1 MDALTLNDFAGKVVL
16 ITGGTKGIGRAC
28 ALAFARLGAHCWLTH
43 RWGSADEDEL
53 RAAFAA
59 VGGPAP
65 QIVEADASK
74 KADTKALLAR
84 MREAGVERVDV
95 LISNVAMVVR
105 GEGFE
110 AHSKRALIKSLEY
123 SAWPFVDYLHQIHAS
138 FDAYPDYA
146 VAMSSDGP
154 DQHYP
159 GYDYVA
165 VAKSV
170 LETFVRYMATHL
182 REHDVKVNALRTRQV
197 PTESYAQI
205 FGEQNTAIAE
215 RFSEFAVTPEEVAA
229 TTLGLCSGLF
239 DGFSG
244 QVLQLDRGA
253 AFLDNIMTMGARLLA
268 AGPTESK
275 PPAQAIP
282 APELIIRADD
292 SAGSPRTLAG
302 GLRDRLEG
310 KGVLIT
316 GGTKGIGL
324 ACGLAFGSCGARTYL
339 THRWGSA
346 DEDAIASAFAEVG
359 APAPV
364 ILEADV
370 SQDEDTEA
378 LMQRIKADVG
388 ALEVLITNVS
398 FAHVSSSH
406 DDLTFKGLKRS
417 LEYSSWPFVG
427 YLQHAKQCFGKL
439 PRYAIGMSSRGPEY
453 FLPGYDFV
461 AASKSVMETFC
472 RYLTSDLVDEDIRI
486 NVLRANPVETE
497 SLEAT
502 FGPEFGPFCKKWYAE
517 GFFIQP
523 REVAEA
529 ALALASGLMDGVRGQ
544 VLLLDRGFG
553 FSDNVVRLF
562 TERERYGL

>member
-1 MDALTLNDFAGKVVL
+1 MLNDFRDKVVL

-28 ALAFARLGAHCWLTH
+28 ALAFARLGAKCWLTN

-53 RAAFAA
+53 RAAFEAI
-59 VGGPAP
+59 GGPAP
-65 QIVEADASK
+65 VIIEADASK
-74 KADTKALLAR
+74 KKDTKALMAA
-84 MREAGVERVDV
+84 MKEAGVERVDV
-95 LISNVAMVVR
+95 FISNVAVVVR

-110 AHSKRALIKSLEY
+110 SHSQRALLKSLEY
-123 SAWPFVDYLHQIHAS
+123 SAWPFVDYLHKINDA
-138 FDAYPDYA
+138 FGAYPEYA

-159 GYDYVA
+159 HYDYVA

-170 LETFVRYMATHL
+170 LETFVRYMSTHL
-182 REHDVKVNALRTRQV
+182 RDQKVKVNALRTRQV

-205 FGEQNTAIAE
+205 FGAENTEIAA
-215 RFSEFAVTPEEVAA
+215 RFAEFAVTPEEVAA

-239 DGFSG
+239 DSFGG

-253 AFLDNIMTMGARLLA
+253 SFVDNIMTMGKRLLDASTPVGA
-268 AGPTESK
+268 A
-275 PPAQAIP
+275 PPVRSVPDLIL
-282 APELIIRADD
+282 APSRDAETHPGIDA
-292 SAGSPRTLAG
+292 TL
-302 GLRDRLEG
+302 RRQLEG
-310 KGVLIT
+310 KAVLIT

-324 ACGLAFGSCGARTYL
+324 SCGLAYGRCGARTYL

-346 DEDAIASAFAEVG
+346 DEDAIRAQFAEVG
-359 APAPV
+359 APEPV

-378 LMQRIKADVG
+378 LMTRIKDDVG
-388 ALEVLITNVS
+388 ALEVLVSNVS
-398 FAHVSSSH
+398 FAHVSDH
-406 DDLTFKGLKRS
+406 EALTFKGLKRS
-417 LEYSSWPFVG
+417 LVYSAWPFVG
-427 YLQHAKQCFGKL
+427 YLQIAKKTFGRL

-461 AASKSVMETFC
+461 AASKAVMESFC
-472 RYLTSDLVDEDIRI
+472 RYLTSDLLSEDIRI

-502 FGPEFGPFCKKWYAE
+502 FGPEFGPFCRKWYAD
-517 GFFIQP
+517 GFFIDP
-523 REVAEA
+523 EEVADA
-529 ALALASGLMDGVRGQ
+529 AIALSSGLMDGVRGQ

-562 TERERYGL
+562 TARERYGLGDI

>member
-1 MDALTLNDFAGKVVL
+1 MMNAPKLHDFAGKVVL

-53 RAAFAA
+53 KAAFAA

-65 QIVEADASK
+65 HIVEADASK
-74 KADTKALLAR
+74 KADTKALLDQ
-84 MREAGVERVDV
+84 MRAAGVERVDV
-95 LISNVAMVVR
+95 FISNVAMVVR
-105 GEGFE
+105 GEGLDS
-110 AHSKRALIKSLEY
+110 HSARALVKSLEY
-123 SAWPFVDYLHQIHAS
+123 SAWPFVDYLHQIHAQ
-138 FDAYPDYA
+138 FEAYPSYA
-146 VAMSSDGP
+146 IAMSSDGP
-154 DQHYP
+154 DSHYP

-182 REHDVKVNALRTRQV
+182 RDHDVKVNALRTRQV
-197 PTESYAQI
+197 PTDSYAQI

-215 RFSEFAVTPEEVAA
+215 RFAEFAVTPEEVAA

-239 DGFSG
+239 DSFSG

-253 AFLDNIMTMGARLLA
+253 AFVDNIMTMGARLLA
-268 AGPTESK
+268 PDTGERK
-275 PPAQAIP
+275 P
-282 APELIIRADD
+282 APKVPSVTELIAVPEGP
-292 SAGSPRTLAG
+292 SRTLAAT
-302 GLRDRLEG
+302 LRRQLDG
-310 KGVLIT
+310 KAVLIT

-324 ACGLAFGSCGARTYL
+324 ACGLAYGSCGARTYL

-346 DEDAIASAFAEVG
+346 DEDQIRAAFAEVG

-364 ILEADV
+364 IVEADV

-378 LMQRIKADVG
+378 LMERIKADVG

-398 FAHVSSSH
+398 FAHVSEHEELS
-406 DDLTFKGLKRS
+406 FKGLKRS
-417 LEYSSWPFVG
+417 LEYSAWPFVS
-427 YLQHAKQCFGKL
+427 YLQAAKASFGRL

-472 RYLTSDLVDEDIRI
+472 RYLTSDLLDEDIRI

-502 FGPEFGPFCKKWYAE
+502 FGPEFAPFCKKWYAE

-529 ALALASGLMDGVRGQ
+529 ALVLASGLMDGVRGQ

-562 TERERYGL
+562 TARERFGL

>member
-1 MDALTLNDFAGKVVL
+1 MTALSLNDFAGKVVL

-28 ALAFARLGAHCWLTH
+28 ALAFARLGARCWLTH

-65 QIVEADASK
+65 EIVEADASK
-74 KADTKALLAR
+74 KAETKALLAK

-105 GEGFE
+105 GEGLDS
-110 AHSKRALIKSLEY
+110 HGKRALIKSLEY

-138 FDAYPDYA
+138 FGAYPSYA

-154 DQHYP
+154 DSHYP

-182 REHDVKVNALRTRQV
+182 RDHEVKVNALRTRQV
-197 PTESYAQI
+197 PTDSYAQI

-215 RFSEFAVTPEEVAA
+215 RFAEFAVTPEEVAA

-239 DGFSG
+239 DSFSG

-253 AFLDNIMTMGARLLA
+253 AFVDNIMTMGARLLGD
-268 AGPTESK
+268 AGGERK
-275 PPAQAIP
+275 P
-282 APELIIRADD
+282 APVVPSIPEIVVAP
-292 SAGSPRTLAG
+292 SGPQKTLAET
-302 GLRDRLEG
+302 LRRQFDG

-324 ACGLAFGSCGARTYL
+324 ACGLAYGSCGARTYL

-346 DEDAIASAFAEVG
+346 DEDAIRSAFAEVG
-359 APAPV
+359 APEPV

-378 LMQRIKADVG
+378 LMERIKADVG
-388 ALEVLITNVS
+388 ALEVLIANVS
-398 FAHVSSSH
+398 FAHVSEQH
-406 DDLTFKGLKRS
+406 EDLSFKGLKRS
-417 LEYSSWPFVG
+417 LEYSAWPFVA
-427 YLQHAKQCFGKL
+427 YLQHAKACLGRL

-472 RYLTSDLVDEDIRI
+472 RYLTSDLLDEDIRI

-502 FGPEFGPFCKKWYAE
+502 FGPEFAPFCKKWYAD

-562 TERERYGL
+562 TARERYGQ

>member
-1 MDALTLNDFAGKVVL
+1 MDSLKLNDFAGKVVL

-28 ALAFARLGAHCWLTH
+28 ALAFARLGARCWLTH
-43 RWGSADEDEL
+43 RWGSADEQQL
-53 RAAFAA
+53 RADFAA

-65 QIVEADASK
+65 EIVEADASK
-74 KADTKALLAR
+74 KADTQALMAR

-95 LISNVAMVVR
+95 FIANVAMVVR
-105 GEGFE
+105 GEGLD
-110 AHSKRALIKSLEY
+110 AHSQRALIKSLEY
-123 SAWPFVDYLHQIHAS
+123 SAWPFVEYLQQIKAS
-138 FDAYPDYA
+138 FGGYPSYA
-146 VAMSSDGP
+146 IAMSSDGP

-165 VAKSV
+165 IAKSV
-170 LETFVRYMATHL
+170 LETFVRYMSTHL
-182 REHDVKVNALRTRQV
+182 RDHGEQGVKVNALRTRQV

-215 RFSEFAVTPEEVAA
+215 RFAEFAVTPEEVAA
-229 TTLGLCSGLF
+229 ATLGLCSGLF
-239 DGFSG
+239 DSFSG

-253 AFLDNIMTMGARLLA
+253 AFVDNIMTMGARLLGTSEA
-268 AGPTESK
+268 RK
-275 PPAQAIP
+275 PPPPPSLAQLIVV
-282 APELIIRADD
+282 PERPPMDLA
-292 SAGSPRTLAG
+292 ATLRRQ
-302 GLRDRLEG
+302 LDG
-310 KGVLIT
+310 KAVLIT

-324 ACGLAFGSCGARTYL
+324 ACGLAFGSVGARTYL
-339 THRWGSA
+339 TNRWGSA
-346 DEDAIASAFAEVG
+346 DENAIRSAFAEVG

-364 ILEADV
+364 ILEADA

-378 LMQRIKADVG
+378 VLQRIKDEVG
-388 ALEVLITNVS
+388 ALEVLIANVS
-398 FAHVSSSH
+398 FAHVSQHH
-406 DDLTFKGLKRS
+406 DDLSFKALKRS
-417 LEYSSWPFVG
+417 LEYSAWPFVA
-427 YLQHAKQCFGKL
+427 YLQHAKACFGRL

-472 RYLTSDLVDEDIRI
+472 RYLTSDLLEEDIRI

-502 FGPEFGPFCKKWYAE
+502 FGPEFAPFCKKWYAE

-529 ALALASGLMDGVRGQ
+529 ALALSSGLMDGIKGQ

-562 TERERYGL
+562 SARERYGL

>member
-1 MDALTLNDFAGKVVL
+1 MDALKLNDFAGKIVL

-65 QIVEADASK
+65 HIVEADASK
-74 KADTKALLAR
+74 KGDTKALLDA

-105 GEGFE
+105 GEGFD
-110 AHSKRALIKSLEY
+110 AHAKRSLIKSLEY
-123 SAWPFVDYLHQIHAS
+123 SAWPFVDYIHQIHAS
-138 FDAYPDYA
+138 FGSYPSYA

-182 REHDVKVNALRTRQV
+182 REHEVKVNALRTRQV

-205 FGEQNTAIAE
+205 FGEQNTGIAE

-229 TTLGLCSGLF
+229 TTVSLCSGLF
-239 DGFSG
+239 DSFSG

-253 AFLDNIMTMGARLLA
+253 SFVDNIMTMGARLLA
-268 AGPTESK
+268 TAAAPK
-275 PPAQAIP
+275 P
-282 APELIIRADD
+282 APAEPAPAKP
-292 SAGSPRTLAG
+292 SHASLAAA
-302 GLRDRLEG
+302 LREQLEG
-310 KGVLIT
+310 KAVLIT

-324 ACGLAFGSCGARTYL
+324 ACGLAYGSCGARTYL

-346 DEDAIASAFAEVG
+346 DEDAIRSAFAKIG
-359 APAPV
+359 APEPV

-398 FAHVSSSH
+398 FAHVSEGH
-406 DDLTFKGLKRS
+406 EDLSFKGLKRS

-427 YLQHAKQCFGKL
+427 YLQHAKACFGAL

-461 AASKSVMETFC
+461 AASKAVMETFC
-472 RYLTSDLVDEDIRI
+472 RYLTSDLLDEDIRI

-523 REVAEA
+523 QEVAEA
-529 ALALASGLMDGVRGQ
+529 ALAMTSGLMDGVRGQ

-562 TERERYGL
+562 TERERHGL

>member
-1 MDALTLNDFAGKVVL
+1 MLNDFRDKVVL

-28 ALAFARLGAHCWLTH
+28 ALAFARLGAKCWLTN

-53 RAAFAA
+53 RAAFEAI
-59 VGGPAP
+59 GGPAP
-65 QIVEADASK
+65 VIIEADASK
-74 KADTKALLAR
+74 KKDTKALMAA
-84 MREAGVERVDV
+84 MKEAGVERVDV
-95 LISNVAMVVR
+95 FISNVAVVVR

-110 AHSKRALIKSLEY
+110 SHSQRALLKSLEY
-123 SAWPFVDYLHQIHAS
+123 SAWPFVDYLHKINDA
-138 FDAYPDYA
+138 FGAYPEYA

-159 GYDYVA
+159 HYDYVA

-170 LETFVRYMATHL
+170 LETFVRYMSTHL
-182 REHDVKVNALRTRQV
+182 REQNVKVNALRTRQV

-205 FGEQNTAIAE
+205 FGAENTEIAA
-215 RFSEFAVTPEEVAA
+215 RFAEFAVTPEEVAA

-239 DGFSG
+239 DSFGG

-253 AFLDNIMTMGARLLA
+253 SFVDNIMTMGKRLLDANAPVGA
-268 AGPTESK
+268 A
-275 PPAQAIP
+275 PPVRSV
-282 APELIIRADD
+282 PELILAPSRDAETHPGIDA
-292 SAGSPRTLAG
+292 TL
-302 GLRDRLEG
+302 RRQLEG
-310 KGVLIT
+310 KAVLIT

-324 ACGLAFGSCGARTYL
+324 SCGLAYGRCGARTYL

-346 DEDAIASAFAEVG
+346 DEDAIRAQFAEIG
-359 APAPV
+359 APEPV

-378 LMQRIKADVG
+378 LMTRIKDDVG
-388 ALEVLITNVS
+388 ALEVLVSNVS
-398 FAHVSSSH
+398 FAHVSDHEALS
-406 DDLTFKGLKRS
+406 FKGLKRS
-417 LEYSSWPFVG
+417 LVYSAWPFVG
-427 YLQHAKQCFGKL
+427 YLQIAKKTFGRL

-461 AASKSVMETFC
+461 AASKAVMESFC
-472 RYLTSDLVDEDIRI
+472 RYLTSDLLSEDIRI

-502 FGPEFGPFCKKWYAE
+502 FGPEFGPFCRKWYAD
-517 GFFIQP
+517 GFFIDP
-523 REVAEA
+523 EEVADA
-529 ALALASGLMDGVRGQ
+529 AIALSSGLMDGVRGQ

-562 TERERYGL
+562 TARERYGLGDT

>member
-1 MDALTLNDFAGKVVL
+1 MLNHFEDKVVL

-28 ALAFARLGAHCWLTH
+28 ALAFAKLGAKCWLTH

-53 RAAFAA
+53 RAAFAE

-65 QIVEADASK
+65 EIVEADASK
-74 KADTKALLAR
+74 KGDTKALMAK
-84 MREAGVERVDV
+84 MREAGVERVDIF
-95 LISNVAMVVR
+95 ISNVAMVVR
-105 GEGFE
+105 GEGFD
-110 AHSKRALIKSLEY
+110 AHKKRALIKSLEY
-123 SAWPFVDYLHQIHAS
+123 SAWPFVDYLHKLEAT
-138 FDAYPDYA
+138 FGCYPEYA

-159 GYDYVA
+159 HYDYVA

-170 LETFVRYMATHL
+170 LETFVRYMSTHL
-182 REHDVKVNALRTRQV
+182 REHEVKVNALRTRQV

-205 FGEQNTAIAE
+205 FGEDNTAIAE
-215 RFSEFAVTPEEVAA
+215 RFAEFAVTPEEVAA
-229 TTLGLCSGLF
+229 TTLAMCSGLF
-239 DGFSG
+239 DSFSG

-253 AFLDNIMTMGARLLA
+253 AFVDNIMTMGQRLLGQA
-268 AGPTESK
+268 EVEAKPKLEAPTILSPTEGAAHK
-275 PPAQAIP
+275 DLTA
-282 APELIIRADD
+282 
-292 SAGSPRTLAG
+292 TL
-302 GLRDRLEG
+302 RRQLEG
-310 KGVLIT
+310 KAVLIT

-324 ACGLAFGSCGARTYL
+324 ACGLAYGSYGARTYL

-346 DEDAIASAFAEVG
+346 DEDAIRAEYDKLG

-370 SQDEDTEA
+370 SQDEDSEA
-378 LMQRIKADVG
+378 LMQRIEDDVG
-388 ALEVLITNVS
+388 ALEILIANVS
-398 FAHVSSSH
+398 FAHISQTH
-406 DDLTFKGLKRS
+406 TDLTFKGLKRS

-427 YLQHAKQCFGKL
+427 YLQHAKQTFGRL
-439 PRYAIGMSSRGPEY
+439 PRYMIGMSSRGPEY

-472 RYLTSDLVDEDIRI
+472 RYLTSDLLSEDIRI
-486 NVLRANPVETE
+486 NVLRANPVETD

-502 FGPEFGPFCKKWYAE
+502 FGPEFAPFCKKWYSE

-523 REVAEA
+523 GEVADA
-529 ALALASGLMDGVRGQ
+529 AVALTSGLMDGVRGQ

-562 TERERYGL
+562 TERERYGV

>member
-1 MDALTLNDFAGKVVL
+1 MTTALTLNDFAGKVVL

-28 ALAFARLGAHCWLTH
+28 ALAFARLGARCWLTH

-53 RAAFAA
+53 QAAFAA

-65 QIVEADASK
+65 VIVEADASK
-74 KADTKALLAR
+74 KADTKALLAK

-95 LISNVAMVVR
+95 FISNVAMVVR
-105 GEGFE
+105 GEGLD
-110 AHSKRALIKSLEY
+110 AHGKRALIKSLEY
-123 SAWPFVDYLHQIHAS
+123 SAWPFVDYLQQIHAVFGS
-138 FDAYPDYA
+138 YPGYA

-154 DQHYP
+154 DRHYP

-170 LETFVRYMATHL
+170 LETFVRYMSTHL
-182 REHDVKVNALRTRQV
+182 RDHDVKVNALRTRQV
-197 PTESYAQI
+197 PTDSYAQI

-215 RFSEFAVTPEEVAA
+215 RFKEFEVTPEEVAA

-239 DGFSG
+239 DSFSG

-253 AFLDNIMTMGARLLA
+253 AFVDNIMTMGARLLEA
-268 AGPTESK
+268 AREPK
-275 PPAQAIP
+275 PSPQP
-282 APELIIRADD
+282 VSLPELILPAE
-292 SAGSPRTLAG
+292 GPQQTLATT
-302 GLRDRLEG
+302 LRRRLEG
-310 KGVLIT
+310 KAVLIT

-324 ACGLAFGSCGARTYL
+324 ACGLAFGSVGARTYL

-346 DEDAIASAFAEVG
+346 DEGEILSAFEQVG

-378 LMQRIKADVG
+378 LMQRIKDEVG

-398 FAHVSSSH
+398 FAHVSKQH
-406 DDLTFKGLKRS
+406 EDLGLKELKRS
-417 LEYSSWPFVG
+417 LEYSAWPFVG
-427 YLQHAKQCFGKL
+427 YLQHAKACFGRL

-472 RYLTSDLVDEDIRI
+472 RYLTSDLLDEDIRI

-502 FGPEFGPFCKKWYAE
+502 FGPEFAPFCKKWYAE

-523 REVAEA
+523 QEVAEA
-529 ALALASGLMDGVRGQ
+529 ALALASGLMDGIRGQ

>member
-28 ALAFARLGAHCWLTH
+28 ALAFARLGARCWLTH

-65 QIVEADASK
+65 EIVEADASK
-74 KADTKALLAR
+74 KADTKALLQK

-105 GEGFE
+105 GEGLD
-110 AHSKRALIKSLEY
+110 AHKKRSLTKSLEY
-123 SAWPFVDYLHQIHAS
+123 SAWPFVDYLHQLHAS
-138 FDAYPDYA
+138 FGAYPSYA
-146 VAMSSDGP
+146 IAMSSDGP
-154 DQHYP
+154 DRHYP

-182 REHDVKVNALRTRQV
+182 REHQVKVNALRTRQV

-215 RFSEFAVTPEEVAA
+215 RFAEFAVTPEEVAE
-229 TTLGLCSGLF
+229 TTLALCSGLF
-239 DGFSG
+239 DSFSG

-253 AFLDNIMTMGARLLA
+253 AFVDNIMTMGARLLQSGSDDRGA
-268 AGPTESK
+268 PRSLAEQK
-275 PPAQAIP
+275 PLQP
-282 APELIIRADD
+282 
-292 SAGSPRTLAG
+292 TLAAT
-302 GLRDRLEG
+302 LRQQLEG
-310 KGVLIT
+310 KAVLIT

-324 ACGLAFGSCGARTYL
+324 ACGLAFGSVGARTYL

-346 DEDAIASAFAEVG
+346 DEDQIHSAFAEVG
-359 APAPV
+359 APPPV

-378 LMQRIKADVG
+378 LMQRIKDEVG

-398 FAHVSSSH
+398 FAHVSAGH
-406 DDLTFKGLKRS
+406 EDLSLKALKRS
-417 LEYSSWPFVG
+417 LEYSAWPFVG
-427 YLQHAKQCFGKL
+427 YLQHAKSCFGRL

-472 RYLTSDLVDEDIRI
+472 RYLTSDLLDEDIRI

-502 FGPEFGPFCKKWYAE
+502 FGPEFAPFCKKWYAE

-529 ALALASGLMDGVRGQ
+529 ALALVSGLMDGVRGQ

>member
-1 MDALTLNDFAGKVVL
+1 MHALTLNDFAGKVVL

-28 ALAFARLGAHCWLTH
+28 ALAFARLGARCWLTH

-65 QIVEADASK
+65 EIVEADASK
-74 KADTKALLAR
+74 KADTKALLQR
-84 MREAGVERVDV
+84 MREAGVETIDV
-95 LISNVAMVVR
+95 FISNVAMVVR
-105 GEGFE
+105 GEGLD
-110 AHSKRALIKSLEY
+110 AHSQRALIKSLEY
-123 SAWPFVDYLHQIHAS
+123 SAWPFVDYLQQINATLGS
-138 FDAYPDYA
+138 YPSYA
-146 VAMSSDGP
+146 IAMSSDGP
-154 DQHYP
+154 DTHYP

-170 LETFVRYMATHL
+170 LETFVRYMSTHL
-182 REHDVKVNALRTRQV
+182 REHQVKVNALRTRQV
-197 PTESYAQI
+197 PTDSYAQI

-215 RFSEFAVTPEEVAA
+215 RFAEFAVTPDEVAA
-229 TTLGLCSGLF
+229 ATVALCSGLF
-239 DGFSG
+239 DSFSG

-253 AFLDNIMTMGARLLA
+253 AFVDNIMTMGARLLGEDPRPLEDARPPEA
-268 AGPTESK
+268 ARVAT
-275 PPAQAIP
+275 
-282 APELIIRADD
+282 
-292 SAGSPRTLAG
+292 PRVAG
-302 GLRDRLEG
+302 GPGGLQHLLRERMDG
-310 KGVLIT
+310 KAVLIT

-324 ACGLAFGSCGARTYL
+324 ACGLAFGSVGARTYL
-339 THRWGSA
+339 TNRWGSA
-346 DEDAIASAFAEVG
+346 DEDSIRSAFAEVG
-359 APAPV
+359 APEPV

-378 LMQRIKADVG
+378 VMQRIEQDVG
-388 ALEVLITNVS
+388 ALEVMIANVS
-398 FAHVSSSH
+398 FAHVSEHH
-406 DDLTFKGLKRS
+406 DDLSFKALKRS
-417 LEYSSWPFVG
+417 LEYSAWPFVG
-427 YLQHAKQCFGKL
+427 YLQHAKACFGRL
-439 PRYAIGMSSRGPEY
+439 PRYLIGMSSRGPEY

-461 AASKSVMETFC
+461 AASKAVMETFC
-472 RYLTSDLVDEDIRI
+472 RYLTSDLLHEDIRI

-502 FGPEFGPFCKKWYAE
+502 FGPEFAPFCKKWYAE

-529 ALALASGLMDGVRGQ
+529 ALALASGLLDGVRGQ

-562 TERERYGL
+562 SERERYGL

>member
-1 MDALTLNDFAGKVVL
+1 MNDNALKLNDFAGKVVL

-28 ALAFARLGAHCWLTH
+28 ALAFARLGAQCWLTH

-53 RAAFAA
+53 QAAFAA

-65 QIVEADASK
+65 RIVEADASK
-74 KADTKALLAR
+74 KGDTKALLAQ

-95 LISNVAMVVR
+95 FISNVAMVVR
-105 GEGFE
+105 GEGLD
-110 AHSKRALIKSLEY
+110 AHSQRALLKSLEY

-138 FDAYPDYA
+138 FGAYPSYA
-146 VAMSSDGP
+146 IAMSSDGP
-154 DQHYP
+154 DSHYP

-182 REHDVKVNALRTRQV
+182 RDHDVKVNALRTRQV
-197 PTESYAQI
+197 PTDSYAQI

-215 RFSEFAVTPEEVAA
+215 RFAEFAVTPEEVAA

-239 DGFSG
+239 DSFSG

-253 AFLDNIMTMGARLLA
+253 AFVDNVMTMGARLLG
-268 AGPTESK
+268 AGEAK
-275 PPAQAIP
+275 P
-282 APELIIRADD
+282 APKVPSLTELIVAPEGDK
-292 SAGSPRTLAG
+292 TLAES
-302 GLRDRLEG
+302 LRAHLEG
-310 KGVLIT
+310 KAVLIT

-324 ACGLAFGSCGARTYL
+324 ACGLAYGRCGARTYL

-346 DEDAIASAFAEVG
+346 DEDQIRAAFAEVG
-359 APAPV
+359 APEPV

-378 LMQRIKADVG
+378 LMARIKADVG
-388 ALEVLITNVS
+388 ALEVLVTNVS
-398 FAHVSSSH
+398 FAHVSADH
-406 DDLTFKGLKRS
+406 EDLSFKGLKRS
-417 LEYSSWPFVG
+417 LEYSAWPFVS
-427 YLQHAKQCFGKL
+427 YLQVAKATFGRL

-472 RYLTSDLVDEDIRI
+472 RYLTSDLLDEDIRI

-502 FGPEFGPFCKKWYAE
+502 FGPEFAPFCKKWYAE

-529 ALALASGLMDGVRGQ
+529 ALLLASGLMDGVRGQ

-562 TERERYGL
+562 TARERYGL